1 MIWTKL
7 KKDVILEKIKKGF
20 ILISV
25 LSVLFQNGGG
35 VFLCLITLFDWKYFR
50 SNKVIFFIG

>member
-35 VFLCLITLFDWKYFR
+35 YFY
-50 SNKVIFFIG
+50 V

>member
-35 VFLCLITLFDWKYFR
+35 GIFM
-50 SNKVIFFIG
+50 SNNFI